1 MLKSFPFNES
11 VRVDVELANLRELP
25 RSRGG
30 GGMFQHS
37 TNILYNNGSCNPP
50 TDAEIA
56 SLPHIR
62 RDQITLTKF
71 LGSGAFGEVFEGK
84 AKDLENSGSETRVA
98 IKVSPLSYFS
108 HMNFM

>member
-1 MLKSFPFNES
+1 MPINGTLRGP
-11 VRVDVELANLRELP
+11 DVELATLRELP

-37 TNILYNNGSCNPP
+37 TNILYNNGLCNPP

-56 SLPHIR
+56 LLPHIR

-84 AKDLENSGSETRVA
+84 AKDLESSGSETRVA
-98 IKVSPLSYFS
+98 IKVFFFYLILYD
-108 HMNFM
+108 MYYKI